1 MVFDPSTGRYGFFGE
16 DWDMESTSEL
26 ANDLNEDISERSFNY
41 DDDSFQPIS
50 MDYDDPFLYQNQM
63 SMTTL
68 DSDTTLI
75 HSTTQDASVRE
86 TLRQGLE
93 DPRLREEMLRLITQ
107 KKGSLLSSYEMVIK
121 LKS

>member
-1 MVFDPSTGRYGFFGE
+1 
-16 DWDMESTSEL
+16 MESTSEL

-63 SMTTL
+63 SMTSL

-75 HSTTQDASVRE
+75 RSTAQNVSVRE

-93 DPRLREEMLRLITQ
+93 DPQLREEMLRLITQ